1 MSAPTSRLPAP
12 ATAGGLSVPLDLQQR
27 VRELLHDPTAELLI
41 WCGNPIW
48 AYTDRDGRARNLDL
62 EGSDR
67 VVTTIDRDGS
77 PFAAIVHERMRSP
90 ELVEELTA
98 AIGVEVERERFLFE
112 LERSERRSHA
122 LLKAIP
128 DKMFR
133 IRRDGVILDIQENM
147 TYAPTTAPVRVGSSA
162 YDVPVPREIIHRV
175 MAAGRLAL
183 DTGKLQTIE
192 WERGADGDRSF
203 LEGRFI
209 RSGEDEFIAVVRDV
223 TERRRHEVEQAALH
237 RVAVAVAEDRPER
250 IFDLVT
256 EEVGGVLEAHSA
268 NLLRYDQVG
277 SGSVIVGRWSVP
289 GVFSG
294 PIGYRF
300 PTQEGTVAHRVFTTG
315 LPVRLDL
322 DDRTDPVFGEYMKR
336 IGANSIVAAPI
347 IVTGRIWGVIT
358 ARLTPPHVFPLGAE
372 ERLAK
377 FARLVSLAMANE
389 EARDQLAAS
398 RARLLSTADN
408 ERRRLE
414 RNLHDGA
421 QQRLVSLS
429 LYLRHAQNKL
439 ASEPELAGEL
449 LAEAS
454 RELDVALGELRE
466 LARGIHPAVLTDRGL
481 GPALLSLA
489 DRSTVPVEIELLA
502 EGRLPARIEA
512 AVYYVVSESLANVAK
527 YAGASFAAVCIAR
540 EAGSVVVEIADD
552 GSGGADPQRGSGLRG
567 LMDRIEALD
576 GSLTVDSPPG
586 RGTTIRA
593 TIPS

>member
-1 MSAPTSRLPAP
+1 
-12 ATAGGLSVPLDLQQR
+12 LSVPVDLQER
-27 VRELLHDPTAELLI
+27 VRQFLHDPTAELLI

-48 AYTDRDGRARNLDL
+48 AYTDCDGRPRDT
-62 EGSDR
+62 EVEDRDR
-67 VVTTIDRDGS
+67 VVTTIERDGS
-77 PFAAIVHERMRSP
+77 PLAAIVHERAKPP
-90 ELVEELTA
+90 ELVEEVTA
-98 AIGVEVERERFLFE
+98 AIGVEVERDRFLFE
-112 LERSERRSHA
+112 LERSERRNRA
-122 LLKAIP
+122 LLRAIP

-147 TYAPTTAPVRVGSSA
+147 EYAPTTAPVTVGSSA
-162 YDVPVPREIIHRV
+162 YDASVPPEVIHRI

-183 DTGKLQTIE
+183 DTGSLQTIE
-192 WERGADGDRSF
+192 WQRDVEGDRSY

-209 RSGEDEFIAVVRDV
+209 PSGDDEFIVVVRDV
-223 TERRRHEVEQAALH
+223 TGRKRHEVEQAALH
-237 RVAVAVAEDRPER
+237 TVALAVAEDRPER

-268 NLLRYDQVG
+268 NLLRYDKVG

-300 PTQEGTVAHRVFTTG
+300 PTQEGTVAHRVYTTG

-336 IGANSIVAAPI
+336 VGANSIVAAPV

-358 ARLTPPHVFPLGAE
+358 ARLSPPHAFPRRAE

-389 EARDQLAAS
+389 EAREQLAAS
-398 RARLLSTADN
+398 RARLLSTADA

-449 LAEAS
+449 LADAS
-454 RELDVALGELRE
+454 RELDIALEELRE

-489 DRSTVPVEIELLA
+489 DRSNVPVEIELLA
-502 EGRLPARIEA
+502 EGRLPARLEA
-512 AVYYVVSESLANVAK
+512 AVYYVVSESLTNVAK
-527 YAGASFAAVCIAR
+527 YAGASFVSIRVAR
-540 EAGSVVVEIADD
+540 ENGSVVVEIADD

-567 LMDRIEALD
+567 LVDRIEALD
-576 GSLTVDSPPG
+576 GSLTVESPPG
-586 RGTTIRA
+586 RGTTVRA